1 LIAAFC
7 RCTRGPAMGPP
18 NEGSQREEVMSMQR
32 MVSPVTSSPVL
43 NERVSAYE
51 QGGNFRRAVTPTDP
65 FRGTHVQKDAY
76 MQSKMKYHRA
86 LARSSTHPSLPSS
99 ARMPMVV
106 VDLLHPPAHVLPPN
120 FFVWLPFG
128 LDDTGQRGQ
137 SSIGFI
143 FTVCNT
149 MMGSTLMCLPW
160 GFDKAGLA
168 AGSLLT
174 MCFGLVSF
182 YTCSII
188 LDWGAQPSRRFGD
201 FSDLCATYLGNSS
214 KNLATVTSIAILFGA
229 SATYHVLMATNLQEV
244 IIALEDLIGIH
255 THIFCCGS
263 GLFQYA
269 LTSLY
274 VGVGLLPMLFIR
286 DISKLAALG
295 SYGVISLLYNVL
307 FLVVSALINL
317 HSNASGPSA
326 HRGEVKMVG
335 GIGDIGQF
343 VGMIGLSLFLQSV
356 LLPIA
361 SGHSQART
369 APVAVKR
376 DLGFAMGLT
385 VLFYVTVGSVPA
397 IAFQLGP
404 NRTGQ
409 LPQNILQSYKMSS
422 PFALIGKTLL
432 VVQIGVVYPIL
443 TAVMRRQFF
452 AGCMNREWPGWPRVA
467 AFNVGMVLLTTLI
480 SSVYP
485 KPGDVVGYVGAYTA
499 VVYMLWLPI
508 LVHLKALKRS
518 NRRTILSLLGN
529 VLLATAG
536 TCIVLLQFIA

>member
-1 LIAAFC
+1 
-7 RCTRGPAMGPP
+7 
-18 NEGSQREEVMSMQR
+18 
-32 MVSPVTSSPVL
+32 
-43 NERVSAYE
+43 
-51 QGGNFRRAVTPTDP
+51 
-65 FRGTHVQKDAY
+65 
-76 MQSKMKYHRA
+76 MQSKMKYLRA
-86 LARSSTHPSLPSS
+86 LASSSTHPSLPSS
-99 ARMPMVV
+99 ARVPMVV
-106 VDLLHPPAHVLPPN
+106 VDLIHPPPHVLPPN
-120 FFVWLPFG
+120 FFVRLPFG
-128 LDDTGQRGQ
+128 LDDSGPRGQ

-160 GFDKAGLA
+160 GFDHAGLA
-168 AGSLLT
+168 AGSALT

-201 FSDLCATYLGNSS
+201 FSDLCATYLGNGS
-214 KNLATVTSIAILFGA
+214 KNLATLTSIAILGGA
-229 SATYHVLMATNLQEV
+229 SATYHVLMAANLQDV
-244 IIALEDLIGIH
+244 VLSLEDLLGIE
-255 THIFCCGS
+255 THFFCCGS
-263 GLFQYA
+263 DLFQYA
-269 LTSLY
+269 LASIY

-307 FLVVSALINL
+307 FLVVSSLVKFDS
-317 HSNASGPSA
+317 HGGGSSA
-326 HRGEVKMVG
+326 QRGKVKMVG
-335 GIGDIGQF
+335 DISEIGKF

-376 DLGFAMGLT
+376 DLGVAMGLT
-385 VLFYVTVGSVPA
+385 VFFYVTVGSVPA
-397 IAFQLGP
+397 IAFQLAP
-404 NRTGQ
+404 DRQ
-409 LPQNILQSYKMSS
+409 PLPQNILQAYDKTSVG
-422 PFALIGKTLL
+422 ALIGKFLL
-432 VVQIGVVYPIL
+432 VLQIGIVYPIL

-480 SSVYP
+480 SACYP

-499 VVYMLWLPI
+499 VVYVLWLPI
-508 LVHLKALKRS
+508 LVHIQALKRA
-518 NRRTILSLLGN
+518 NRSTFLSLCGN
-529 VLLATAG
+529 VLLATLG